1 MKSSKKFDYIVIGA
15 GIVGLSTAL
24 KLQEAN
30 KKVLILEKEKSPG
43 LHQSGRNSGVL
54 HSGIYYKPNSFKSN
68 LCIRGR
74 ELMLEFLRTNEI
86 PYRLEGKIVVD
97 QDMDKILSLFER
109 SKSLEMNGVKILE
122 KHQLLEK
129 EPNSKISQ
137 GLFVPQ
143 AGVVNY
149 KIVTNTMSEIF
160 KKNGGDIEYF
170 QEIVNISDNADTKTV
185 ESKKDIFSGD
195 FLINC
200 AGLFSDKVAKL
211 DGLFPKV
218 KIIPFRGEY
227 YELITEKSHLLNNMI
242 YPIADPDL
250 PFLGIHLTKTIDGKI
265 EAGPNAVL
273 AFAREG
279 YSWSKIN
286 VSQTLETITYKG
298 MIKLGRKYIKTGLDE
313 MYRSL
318 NKSAFVQE
326 VNKLIPGVTSSDLI
340 KRPAGVRAQAVSENG
355 DLVDDFLFEEGNRS
369 LHVLN
374 APSPA
379 ATASLAIGEYI
390 ASKVLN

>member
-1 MKSSKKFDYIVIGA
+1 MRSSKKFDYIVIGG

-30 KKVLILEKEKSPG
+30 KKVLILEKEKDVA

-74 ELMLEFLRTNEI
+74 ELMLEFLNLKKI

-97 QDMDKILSLFER
+97 EDIHKIESLYER
-109 SKSLEMNGVKILE
+109 AKSLEMNGVEVIRDSALID
-122 KHQLLEK
+122 K
-129 EPNSKISQ
+129 EPNSKILQ

-143 AGVVNY
+143 AGVVDY
-149 KIVTNTMSEIF
+149 KVVTEMMALTF
-160 KKNGGDIEYF
+160 KESGGEIEYF
-170 QEIVNISDNADTKTV
+170 QEIIDIKDEQDSKLVS
-185 ESKKDIFSGD
+185 SKKQTFAGD

-211 DGLFPKV
+211 DGLNPKV
-218 KIIPFRGEY
+218 QIIPFRGEY
-227 YELITEKSHLLNNMI
+227 YEIVNQKTHLLNNMI

-250 PFLGIHLTKTIDGKI
+250 PFLGIHLTKTVDGRI
-265 EAGPNAVL
+265 EVGPNAVL
-273 AFAREG
+273 AFSREG
-279 YSWSKIN
+279 YSWSKFNIF
-286 VSQTLETITYKG
+286 QTLETITYKG
-298 MIKLGRKYIKTGLDE
+298 MVKLGSRYFKTGISE

-318 NKSAFVQE
+318 NKTAFVKE
-326 VNKLIPGVTSSDLI
+326 VNKLLPGIQANDLI
-340 KRPAGVRAQAVSENG
+340 QRPSGVRAQAVSEKG
-355 DLVDDFLFEEGNRS
+355 DLLDDFLFEEGTQS

-390 ASKVLN
+390 ASKVLS